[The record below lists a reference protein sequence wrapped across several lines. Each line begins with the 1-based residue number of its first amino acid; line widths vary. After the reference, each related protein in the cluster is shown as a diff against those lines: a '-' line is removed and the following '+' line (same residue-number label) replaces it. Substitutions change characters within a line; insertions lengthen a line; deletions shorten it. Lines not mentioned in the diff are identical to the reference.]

1 MLQGMMM
8 VERFICHV
16 CGKLGPGSVP
26 GQLCGHWLH
35 DLFWPCAVAA
45 ARRSTGKRIMLSER
59 ERERVRCRSPELEKR
74 PAPPVNFPRQ
84 FLDPSKPLGGQP
96 APDQGG
102 TNPGGSRLAATTVAT
117 GIAARGR

>member
-45 ARRSTGKRIMLSER
+45 ARWSTGKRIMLSER
-59 ERERVRCRSPELEKR
+59 ERESPLSLARIGKTSRAAGQLPQTVFGSVKTLGRAAR
-74 PAPPVNFPRQ
+74 P
-84 FLDPSKPLGGQP
+84 G
-96 APDQGG
+96 
-102 TNPGGSRLAATTVAT
+102 PGGD
-117 GIAARGR
+117 